1 MILFFVLAGVLL
13 SSLLV
18 LFRDYLKEYLSAFFF
33 IVPIAVFTYFSTY
46 LHIKEP
52 LTGIIRWQEGLG
64 VHFEWRIDGLSL
76 LFLLLISGI
85 GTLVF
90 AYSHYYLKGHPEKFR
105 FYGFLSLFMTAML
118 GLVVSDNLVM
128 MFMFWEL
135 TSISS
140 FFLIGFHYE
149 EKASRDAALRAL
161 TITGMG
167 GVALLLAAI
176 LISTVTGSFSFSAL
190 LVNKEVLLNSKAG
203 QNAFWLILIA
213 AFTKSAQFPFHFWLP
228 GAMKAPTPVSTYLHS
243 ATMVKAGVF
252 LLLRF
257 YPVYAH
263 YTYWQPVLM
272 VVGGITMV
280 YSAVQALFF
289 RDMKS
294 ILAYTTLSALGILV
308 FLTGI
313 GGEQGIS
320 AAIVFITV
328 HALYKATLFL
338 VTGIVDHETHTR
350 DITRLNGLIR
360 SMPGIGT
367 AALIAALSH
376 GGVPLTF
383 GFIGKEFLYEAA
395 FGISSRSYMP
405 ILSAFFAGCL
415 LFVAGFWVGVKPFFG
430 TENSHMD
437 QKFHVSRWMSLPV
450 YILATLT
457 VIFGVYPGLMKGLLE
472 GVLLTNGF
480 EVEHVPLSVW
490 HGFTPVFFL
499 SLATLIVGVSAYYFT
514 KPGEIYRNSI
524 ESLSYSS
531 VSIYDKIQKFI
542 KFLSQLYT
550 NVLQNGYLRLYVLT
564 IMIFLML
571 LVGYSLFRGVHI
583 YIDFRKISEV
593 TFYEATIVFLLI
605 ISTLFI
611 LLAKSRLAAVAAM
624 GVLGISISLMFVF
637 YSAPD
642 LAMTQFSIDT
652 LTVILFVLVLYK
664 LPKYINASSVA
675 IKVRDVIVSAMFGVM
690 ITMLALEVLNEPVNR
705 ETTEYYVQNSYV
717 LAKGKNVVNVIL
729 VDFRGADTMVEI
741 TVLTIAALGVFGLM
755 KLRLKDNEKTWE

>member
-1 MILFFVLAGVLL
+1 MILFFVLSGVLL

-18 LFRDYLKEYLSAFFF
+18 LFRDYLKEHFSALFFL
-33 IVPIAVFTYFSTY
+33 VPASVFAYFSRF
-46 LHIKEP
+46 LPVKDPILGAIK
-52 LTGIIRWQEGLG
+52 WQEGLG
-64 VHFEWRIDGLSL
+64 VHFEWRIDSLSL

-85 GTLVF
+85 GSLVF

-161 TITGMG
+161 TITGVG

-176 LISTVTGSFSFSAL
+176 LISSVTGSFSFSAL
-190 LVNKEVLLNSKAG
+190 LVQKELLLTSKAG
-203 QNAFWLILIA
+203 QTVFWLILIA

-252 LLLRF
+252 LLMRF
-257 YPVYAH
+257 YPIYADYH
-263 YTYWQPVLM
+263 YWQPVLM
-272 VVGGITMV
+272 TVGGITMV
-280 YSAVQALFF
+280 YSALQALLFK
-289 RDMKS
+289 DMKS

-308 FLTGI
+308 FLTGL
-313 GGEQGIS
+313 GGEKGIS
-320 AAIVFITV
+320 AAIVFIAV
-328 HALYKATLFL
+328 HAFYKATLFL
-338 VTGIVDHETHTR
+338 VTGIVDHEIHTR
-350 DITRLNGLIR
+350 DITRLKGLMK
-360 SMPGIGT
+360 SMPGIGV

-376 GGVPLTF
+376 GGVPFTF
-383 GFIGKEFLYEAA
+383 GFVGKEFLYEAA
-395 FGISSRSYMP
+395 YGFVSQSYLP
-405 ILSAFFAGCL
+405 IVSAFIAGSL

-430 TENSHMD
+430 TQHTLSTETY
-437 QKFHVSRWMSLPV
+437 HVSRWMSWPV
-450 YILATLT
+450 YLLATLSL
-457 VIFGVYPGLMKGLLE
+457 VFGIYPALMESLVE
-472 GVLLTNGF
+472 GVLLISGF
-480 EVEHVPLSVW
+480 EIAHFHIALW
-490 HGFTPVFFL
+490 HGFTPVFLL
-499 SLATLIVGVSAYYFT
+499 SLATLAVGAGVYFFT
-514 KPGEIYRNSI
+514 KPGEIYRHSVEN
-524 ESLSYSS
+524 LSFSS
-531 VSIYDKIQKFI
+531 VSVYNYIQKTI
-542 KFLSQLYT
+542 KLLSQFYT
-550 NVLQNGYLRLYVLT
+550 NVLQNGYLRLYILT
-564 IMIFLML
+564 IMVFLMM

-605 ISTLFI
+605 FSTLFI

-624 GVLGISISLMFVF
+624 GILGISISLMFVF

-675 IKVRDVIVSAMFGVM
+675 IKVRDVIVSALFGVM

-705 ETTEYYVQNSYV
+705 ETSEYYVKNSYL

>member
-1 MILFFVLAGVLL
+1 MVLFFVLAGVLL

-18 LFRDYLKEYLSAFFF
+18 LFRDYLKEHFS
-33 IVPIAVFTYFSTY
+33 AVFFVVPVAIFIYFTTY
-46 LHIKEP
+46 LNVKEP
-52 LTGIIRWQEGLG
+52 FTGVIRWQDGLG

-118 GLVVSDNLVM
+118 GLVVSDNLAM

-176 LISTVTGSFSFSAL
+176 LISSVTGNFSFSAL
-190 LVNKEVLLNSKAG
+190 LANRDMLLESKAG
-203 QNAFWLILIA
+203 QIAFWLILIA

-263 YTYWQPVLM
+263 YAYWQPVLM
-272 VVGGITMV
+272 SVGGITML
-280 YSAVQALFF
+280 YSAVQALLF

-320 AAIVFITV
+320 AAIVFIAV
-328 HALYKATLFL
+328 HAFYKAALFL

-350 DITRLNGLIR
+350 DITQLSGLIR
-360 SMPGIGT
+360 SMPGIGV

-383 GFIGKEFLYEAA
+383 GFVGKEFLYEAA
-395 FGISSRSYMP
+395 YGWISQSYLP
-405 ILSAFFAGCL
+405 ILSAFVAGCF
-415 LFVAGFWVGVKPFFG
+415 LFVAGLWVGVKPFFG
-430 TENSHMD
+430 TQSSMATD
-437 QKFHVSRWMSLPV
+437 RFHVSLWMSLPV
-450 YILATLT
+450 YILAALSM
-457 VIFGVYPGLMKGLLE
+457 VFGLFPGLMTKLIE
-472 GVLLTNGF
+472 GVLRVNGF
-480 EVEHVPLSVW
+480 ESEHFHVALW

-499 SLATLIVGVSAYYFT
+499 SLATVALGGAIFFLT
-514 KPGEIYRNSI
+514 KPGELYRKSV
-524 ESLSYSS
+524 ESLSFSS
-531 VSIYDKIQKFI
+531 VSIYDKIQKTI

-550 NVLQNGYLRLYVLT
+550 NLLQNGYLRLYVLM
-564 IMIFLML
+564 IMIFLMM

-605 ISTLFI
+605 FSTLFI

-664 LPKYINASSVA
+664 LPKYINASSIA
-675 IKVRDVIVSAMFGVM
+675 IKVRDVIVSALFGVM

-705 ETTEYYVQNSYV
+705 ETSEYYVQNSYL